1 MTTDL
6 FYYTEAKDSA
16 AHEYQNIAT
25 IELDS
30 KAYEESIVT
39 ISSSKVVS
47 YITNSSLCISN
58 VRK

>member
-6 FYYTEAKDSA
+6 FYYTEAKDPA

-39 ISSSKVVS
+39 TSSSKVVS
-47 YITNSSLCISN
+47 YVCMHN
-58 VRK
+58 